1 MFDNGMIEEV
11 EFIVNEHIDISHI
24 DYIGFREIKEY
35 LENKISIDEAME
47 KIFIRTRQYA
57 KRQNKW
63 FNSNKYDLSFDIEKN
78 TSNDIVDKL
87 TQIN

>member
-1 MFDNGMIEEV
+1 
-11 EFIVNEHIDISHI
+11 
-24 DYIGFREIKEY
+24 
-35 LENKISIDEAME
+35 ME

-63 FNSNKYDLSFDIEKN
+63 FNSNKYDLSFDIEKI

>member
-1 MFDNGMIEEV
+1 
-11 EFIVNEHIDISHI
+11 
-24 DYIGFREIKEY
+24 
-35 LENKISIDEAME
+35 ME

-63 FNSNKYDLSFDIEKN
+63 FSSNKYDLSFNIEKN

>member
-1 MFDNGMIEEV
+1 MKYYHN
-11 EFIVNEHIDISHI
+11 NRCRKS
-24 DYIGFREIKEY
+24 REGLAFLESKNIQPKIINY

-63 FNSNKYDLSFDIEKN
+63 FSSNKYDLSFNIEKN